1 MKNLATC
8 KPSEFIAQTAK
19 IREAVANWLEAID
32 FQKIRNKRPVYEL
45 LPQNAT
51 AEQKAE
57 IKKHNEELLRKQ
69 TTNNLNE
76 ILDNMLAKH
85 PQETLKILALCCF
98 VEPDDVDNHP
108 VDEYLSCFMDMAE
121 NETVLRFFL
130 LLARLDQTPTSIAS
144 TT

>member
-19 IREAVANWLEAID
+19 IREAVADWLEAID
-32 FQKIRNKRPVYEL
+32 FQKIRNKRPVYEP

-51 AEQKAE
+51 AEQEAE
-57 IKKHNEELLRKQ
+57 INEHNKELLRKQ
-69 TTNNLNE
+69 MANNLNE

-85 PQETLKILALCCF
+85 PQKTLKILALCCF
-98 VEPDDVDNHP
+98 VEPDDVDNHQ

-130 LLARLDQTPTSIAS
+130 LLARLDQTPTSTAS

>member
-19 IREAVANWLEAID
+19 IREAVADWLEAID

-45 LPQNAT
+45 PPQNAT

-57 IKKHNEELLRKQ
+57 IKKHNEELLRRQ
-69 TTNNLNE
+69 TTNNVNE
-76 ILDNMLAKH
+76 ILDNMLAKY
-85 PQETLKILALCCF
+85 PQKTLKILALCCF
-98 VEPDDVDNHP
+98 VEPDDIDNHP
-108 VDEYLSCFMDMAE
+108 VDEYLSCFMDMVE
-121 NETVLRFFL
+121 NETVFRFFL
-130 LLARLDQTPTSIAS
+130 LLARLDQTSTSIAS